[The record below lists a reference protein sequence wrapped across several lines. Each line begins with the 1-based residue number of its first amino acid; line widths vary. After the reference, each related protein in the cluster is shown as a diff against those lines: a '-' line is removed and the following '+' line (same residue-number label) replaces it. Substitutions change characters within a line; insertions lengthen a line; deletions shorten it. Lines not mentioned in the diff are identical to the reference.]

1 MSLSHRL
8 SLRTAVVALGVTGAV
23 LTPVTA
29 AFATDD
35 PTRAPS
41 AVPSEA
47 RTEPTAA
54 PAEGTDRTEA
64 KPEPTRAPQEGEIPR
79 GGVAAG
85 ERPASSDDTALYG
98 TAAGTV
104 LLADAGT
111 YVLRRRAG
119 AQRNG

>member
-1 MSLSHRL
+1 MSYRL
-8 SLRTAVVALGVTGAV
+8 SLRTAVIALGVTGAV
-23 LTPVTA
+23 LTPA
-29 AFATDD
+29 AGAFATDE

-47 RTEPTAA
+47 
-54 PAEGTDRTEA
+54 
-64 KPEPTRAPQEGEIPR
+64 KPEPTVAPAEDTGPAPAPEGEIPR

-85 ERPASSDDTALYG
+85 ERPVSSDPGSNTALYG

-104 LLADAGT
+104 LLAAAGT

-119 AQRNG
+119 TQRNG